1 MDFDA
6 GLEVI
11 GDRRRET
18 AIITGAAAGIGRH
31 VALHLA
37 KLGAK
42 VLAVDIDDAA
52 LEDLKAEAD
61 NAGLGIEVFCCDIGE
76 AANVKAAFDAA
87 LSHFG
92 PVSVVVAAAGIGL
105 YTDFTEM
112 RDDDLQ
118 RVLEVNLQGPLLC
131 AREGLTQMLPSR
143 YGNIVFISS
152 VQATHSLP
160 GCVAYSATKAGL
172 VAAAR
177 TLSLE
182 AGPHGIRVNS
192 ISPGTIDTPMLH
204 RDLAHMNREE
214 VSEFLER
221 VKAANTL
228 GRIGRVEE
236 IASVVEFLIS
246 RAGSF
251 ISGTDI
257 VVDGG
262 FKAVKAI

>member
-1 MDFDA
+1 MLD
-6 GLEVI
+6 E
-11 GDRRRET
+11 
-18 AIITGAAAGIGRH
+18 
-31 VALHLA
+31 
-37 KLGAK
+37 
-42 VLAVDIDDAA
+42 
-52 LEDLKAEAD
+52 
-61 NAGLGIEVFCCDIGE
+61 
-76 AANVKAAFDAA
+76 
-87 LSHFG
+87 
-92 PVSVVVAAAGIGL
+92 
-105 YTDFTEM
+105 
-112 RDDDLQ
+112 DLQ

-131 AREGLTQMLPSR
+131 AREGLKQMLPLR
-143 YGNIVFISS
+143 YGNIIFVSS

-192 ISPGTIDTPMLH
+192 VSPGTIDTPMLR
-204 RDLAHMNREE
+204 RDLTHMNTQE

-221 VKAANTL
+221 VKSANTL

-246 RAGSF
+246 NESSF
-251 ISGTDI
+251 INGTDI

-262 FKAVKAI
+262 FKAVKTF